1 MIDTD
6 NNPVEFW
13 LATFEVETAVARAAM
28 GAPLVPNRESAADA
42 KTVIAVEVLRRDDQ
56 YAVALSTAS
65 DADNPTELNC
75 VVGFCNSASA
85 CDLARQWGFPVIEAD
100 IQMDADNVLLVS
112 APYFAGVD
120 SEDHNSIH
128 YDGVLLRVRGVKFER
143 ANGDGAQ
150 LGRTTYK
157 QRRQAP
163 DPARPSTRMAGREAP
178 VTTDRSA
185 IVELHYSG
193 GLLAENSRFPNLAP
207 LAPLETEC
215 LTQHKAW
222 SGLLSYNPPTLAPKE
237 SGSVLLSLDAVSAPT
252 YYFDNCEV
260 LGFRIDLREIGDDAD
275 ELLKNLI
282 APLNFHLQE
291 YAYGKSAHATAGNFR
306 YAVASPTIV
315 IELLRYGKMRLAH
328 PEPPLQDDD
337 YQGQHELLVRI
348 LVGRVDDDTSQARDP
363 AAFVPAI
370 FVDNP
375 WSKLIGRERQGFD
388 KRLVTFFA
396 DPTRS
401 GLPHPLRPDGCW
413 RGATA
418 EQLPQ
423 PLSAITEVRPVT
435 MLGAQEA
442 GPILQL
448 DCPAA
453 MANGLSA
460 ATSFDIRLALG
471 TSSLGGVQWR
481 QTDFDEVEFRR
492 SFAGAVVRDSL
503 RGFRSI
509 QVAPVDRRGME
520 PTWILGTFELEDVNV
535 DFPSG
540 VSTLEF
546 SKLGEQQRGHPWD
559 ALCDF
564 LEKAGKLK
572 ISLPTGEW
580 YQFGCSMKFTID
592 DGLDW

>member
-1 MIDTD
+1 VTDTA

-75 VVGFCNSASA
+75 AVGFCNSASA
-85 CDLARQWGFPVIEAD
+85 CDLARQWGFPAIEAD
-100 IQMDADNVLLVS
+100 IQMDADNVLRVS

-120 SEDHNSIH
+120 SEDHNIIH
-128 YDGVLLRVRGVKFER
+128 YDGVLLRVQGVKFER

-163 DPARPSTRMAGREAP
+163 DPARPSTRMAGREAR
-178 VTTDRSA
+178 VTTYRSGV
-185 IVELHYSG
+185 VELDHSG
-193 GLLAENSRFPNLAP
+193 GLLAVNSRLPN

-215 LTQHKAW
+215 LTQRKVW
-222 SGLLSYNPPTLAPKE
+222 SGLLSYEEAPQAAIVGG
-237 SGSVLLSLDAVSAPT
+237 SGRLSLDAVSPPT
-252 YYFDNCEV
+252 YHFDDCEV

-275 ELLKNLI
+275 ALLKRLV

-291 YAYGKSAHATAGNFR
+291 CASGKSTHATAGNFR
-306 YAVASPTIV
+306 YAVASSTIV

-328 PEPPLQDDD
+328 PDPPLQHDDC
-337 YQGQHELLVRI
+337 QGQHELLVRI

-388 KRLVTFFA
+388 KRLVTFFT
-396 DPTRS
+396 DPAPT
-401 GLPHPLRPDGCW
+401 GLPLPLRPDGCW

-418 EQLPQ
+418 AQLPQ

-435 MLGAQEA
+435 MLGAEDA
-442 GPILQL
+442 APILRL

-453 MANGLSA
+453 IANGLSA
-460 ATSFDIRLALG
+460 TTSFDIRLALG
-471 TSSLGGVQWR
+471 SSGRGGVQWR
-481 QTDFDEVEFRR
+481 QTDFDEAEFRR

-509 QVAPVDRRGME
+509 QVAPVDRRGLE

-546 SKLGEQQRGHPWD
+546 SNLGEQQGGHPWD

-564 LEKAGKLK
+564 LREAGKSK